1 VVARRRPGMSTLAV
15 LQAVAAGHRYG
26 FDIMDATG
34 LPGGTVYPA
43 LSRLER
49 DRHLE
54 SRWEDVAVA
63 QREKRPARRYYAL
76 SRSGRAL
83 LEESLAWLR
92 GVAEQPEGSPEGSTE
107 KAR

>member
-1 VVARRRPGMSTLAV
+1 MSTLAV

-49 DRHLE
+49 DGHLD
-54 SRWEDVAVA
+54 SRWEDAEVA
-63 QREKRPARRYYAL
+63 QQEKRPPRRYYAL
-76 SRSGRAL
+76 SSSGREL
-83 LEESLAWLR
+83 LEASLAWLR
-92 GVAEQPEGSPEGSTE
+92 GVAEAPEGAAAGSAE